1 MRLPEFMCATC
12 AFQVLGKEGT
22 WSQEP
27 ELQLGV
33 SCPMWVLET
42 EAASSARAVNILTA

>member
-12 AFQVLGKEGT
+12 AFEVLVKEGT

-27 ELQLGV
+27 ELQLV
-33 SCPMWVLET
+33 
-42 EAASSARAVNILTA
+42 I